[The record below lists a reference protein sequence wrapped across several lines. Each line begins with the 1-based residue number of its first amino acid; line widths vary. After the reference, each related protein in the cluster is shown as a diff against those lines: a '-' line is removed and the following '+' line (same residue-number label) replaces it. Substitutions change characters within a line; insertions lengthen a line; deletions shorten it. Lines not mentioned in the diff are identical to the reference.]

1 MLCRKLVIALTAIAA
16 SAIVAHAAAQ
26 TYPTGPVRVIVPFPA
41 GGGNDS
47 MGRIVAQKLTES
59 FGKQFIVENRGGAN
73 GMVGSELVAR
83 APKDGY
89 TLLVNGAN
97 FVTTPSLVPKA
108 TYDPIRQFD
117 PISLTAFAPNVFV

>member
-47 MGRIVAQKLTES
+47 MGRILAQKLTEA
-59 FGKQFIVENRGGAN
+59 FGKQFIIENRAGAN
-73 GMVGSELVAR
+73 GMVGTELVAR

-97 FVTTPSLVPKA
+97 FV
-108 TYDPIRQFD
+108 
-117 PISLTAFAPNVFV
+117 